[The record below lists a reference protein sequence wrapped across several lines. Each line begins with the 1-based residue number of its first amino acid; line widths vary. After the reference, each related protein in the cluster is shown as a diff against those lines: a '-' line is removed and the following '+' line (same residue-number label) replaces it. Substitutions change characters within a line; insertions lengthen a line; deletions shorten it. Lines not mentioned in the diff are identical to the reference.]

1 MNESCG
7 CCEGIEKLTPLPTA
21 NRPGLDALV
30 YRVGTHATFL
40 ETTKARLTDLSLEV
54 PLQGGSD
61 ETRTIYP
68 LRSLTTRTANDPAL
82 ALLDAW
88 ATVADVLTFY
98 QERIANE
105 GYLRTATERRSIL
118 ELARLV
124 GYTLRPGVAASVY
137 LAFTLEEGY
146 DVEVPAGT
154 RAQSLPAPGE
164 LPQSFETSEP
174 LRARAAWNQLGA
186 RLTRPQLMTFDNAAT
201 KSTLYFQGTTIN
213 VNPNDRL
220 LLILSDS
227 PNQNVL
233 RKIEA
238 ALAQAAENRTKV
250 ILQQATTAQPGVA
263 AVSIDAVRQIVEG
276 YLNLDAFG
284 VSSESAMTRR
294 VVETLHALQTSLTP
308 GTTPES
314 IAALLRAT
322 YVPQLRREHAT
333 AIEGNYT
340 RLEPWVGG
348 LVAELENIA
357 GVRGDATGAGPMR
370 SGATGQQP
378 QTRGGLGVL
387 IEPLLTPPSLQ
398 PANRQR
404 LERSVEQTFAPQ
416 ADVGPQLLV
425 TLNPRLETTL
435 YRAWANSEVSLP
447 SPFQS
452 AEVLRVQAAPFGH
465 NAPLKPLYDD
475 QGRLVGSE
483 EWPLG
488 GTVTISLQLFSSQT
502 DTGVEIAAPRRRNS
516 QALISIRQDTTTQS
530 ALVSLE
536 DQEVALNGST
546 VRIVETDN
554 SGMGSFTFHF
564 VELQREIR
572 LESSAD
578 SSRVRVTIDNDPD
591 RLITPGQTLRY
602 STNGR
607 KVMISYGQAFHIQDE
622 SPAPVPEHLR
632 NVLALDAQYDQVV
645 PKSWVVIE
653 RSDKSDPIIGQ
664 VVKTQ
669 TVSKAEYGLTGKVTQ
684 LTLDRPWLEQTDVV
698 LSVLRGTT
706 VYAQSESL
714 ALAEEPIEESIRG
727 DRIELAALYGGLE
740 AGQWLI
746 VAGERIDIPNT
757 SGVPAR
763 ELVMLAGVEQSF
775 DSALPGDK
783 THTTLILADSL
794 AYSYKRDT
802 VTIYGNVVKATHGET
817 RTEVLGSGD
826 GSQSLQHF
834 SLRHS
839 PLTHLAAANPSGAE
853 STLEVRVNDVQ
864 WHEERTLA
872 GRGPNEQIY
881 ITRTDNEDKT
891 AVIFGDG
898 LYGLRLP
905 TGAENVTSVYR
916 NGIGK
921 VGNVAAEQISLLATR
936 PLGVRSV
943 INPRP
948 ATGGADRESRDQAR
962 RNAPLAL
969 MSLDRLVSIP
979 DYADFARTFAGIGKA
994 KAVRLSDGRR
1004 QVVHLTIAGADDIPI
1019 NKNSDLYRNL
1029 CQALHQF
1036 GDPYQPVQVN
1046 IRELL
1051 LLIISARVRVLPD
1064 YQWESIEPQVRTA
1077 LLDTFSF
1084 ERRELGQDVVL
1095 SEVIST
1101 IQRVPGV
1108 AYVDVDILDGVSEAI
1123 PPQELAKLAENLQA
1137 PNQPKQRIIVN
1148 TARVDLE
1155 DGKRVIKRAQ
1165 LAYLSP
1171 EVADT
1176 LILTELPS

>member
-54 PLQGGSD
+54 PLQRGSD

-68 LRSLTTRTANDPAL
+68 LRSLATRTANDPAI

-137 LAFTLEEGY
+137 LAFTLEDGY
-146 DVEVPAGT
+146 DVEIPAGT
-154 RAQSLPAPGE
+154 RAQSLPALGE

-174 LRARAAWNQLGA
+174 LRARAAWNQLEA

-213 VNPNDRL
+213 VSPNDRL

-227 PNQNVL
+227 LNQNVL

-238 ALAQAAENRTKV
+238 VDVQTAADRTQV
-250 ILQQATTAQPGVA
+250 SLQQAGDAQERADA
-263 AVSIDAVRQIVEG
+263 ASIDAVRQIVER

-378 QTRGGLGVL
+378 QALGGLGVL

-404 LERSVEQTFAPQ
+404 LERSAEQTFAPQ

-465 NAPLKPLYDD
+465 NAPLKPIYDD

-488 GTVTISLQLFSSQT
+488 GTVTISVQLFSSQT

-530 ALVSLE
+530 ALVLLE

-546 VRIVETDN
+546 VRIVETGN

-572 LESSAD
+572 LESSAE
-578 SSRVRVTIDNDPD
+578 SSRVMVTIDNDPD

-653 RSDKSDPIIGQ
+653 RSDKSAPIIGQ

-669 TVSKAEYGLTGKVTQ
+669 TVSKAEYGLAGKVTQ
-684 LTLDRPWLEQTDVV
+684 LTLDRPWLEPTDVS

-706 VYAQSESL
+706 VFAQSESL

-783 THTTLILADSL
+783 THTTLILTNSL

-839 PLTHLAAANPSGAE
+839 PLTYLAAANPSGAE

-898 LYGLRLP
+898 LHGSRLP

-1004 QVVHLTIAGADDIPI
+1004 QLVHLTIAGADDSQID
-1019 NKNSDLYRNL
+1019 KNSDLYRNL

-1084 ERRELGQDVVL
+1084 ERRELGQDAVL

-1137 PNQPKQRIIVN
+1137 PNQPKKRIIVN
-1148 TARVDLE
+1148 TARVDPE